1 MEGYTSK
8 KWPKNAFYKCF
19 CKGHIDRPQ
28 QYIEGLQKLL
38 SLILLFVNTVEAFF
52 DLRQLPLR
60 LRNAPI
66 DLWMHAG
73 GC

>member
-1 MEGYTSK
+1 M
-8 KWPKNAFYKCF
+8 
-19 CKGHIDRPQ
+19 HVLIDRPE
-28 QYIEGLQKLL
+28 QYIEGLQVYLHKLL
-38 SLILLFVNTVEAFF
+38 SLILLFLGTVEVFF

-60 LRNAPI
+60 LWNAPI